1 MAANIFTKDAVADFY
16 NQNFI
21 NVDMDMEKDVDGVML
36 SKVYKPTAFP
46 TLLFIDP
53 HTELVVHRVTGGG
66 DVEYILSIARVALS
80 SDNTLAGSCRRY
92 RQGERSP
99 EFVKKLMNDLKLAHA
114 KKMHRE
120 VAEAYFDRLNQQ
132 KLEEKENWEL
142 FKAHIDNPYSAI
154 FKKIMQISERLLAVY
169 MKKEYTMSVLE
180 IKNLHVSVED
190 KEILKGLNLTLK
202 TGEIA
207 AIMGPNGTGKST
219 LSAAIMGNPN
229 YEITEGDI
237 LFDGESILDLEV
249 DERARLGLFLAMQ
262 YPAEIPGITN
272 AEFIRAAMN
281 AGKEDDEKISVL
293 DFITKLDEKMEL
305 LGMREEMAER
315 YLNEGFSGGE
325 KKRNEILQLLMLE
338 PKFALLDEIDSGL
351 DIDALK
357 VVSKGV
363 NAMRGEGFGAMII
376 THYQRLLNYI
386 TPDVVHVMM
395 EGQVVL
401 SGGPELAARL
411 EQEGYAKIAEELG
424 YEYHEEA

>member
-1 MAANIFTKDAVADFY
+1 
-16 NQNFI
+16 
-21 NVDMDMEKDVDGVML
+21 
-36 SKVYKPTAFP
+36 
-46 TLLFIDP
+46 
-53 HTELVVHRVTGGG
+53 
-66 DVEYILSIARVALS
+66 
-80 SDNTLAGSCRRY
+80 
-92 RQGERSP
+92 
-99 EFVKKLMNDLKLAHA
+99 
-114 KKMHRE
+114 
-120 VAEAYFDRLNQQ
+120 
-132 KLEEKENWEL
+132 
-142 FKAHIDNPYSAI
+142 
-154 FKKIMQISERLLAVY
+154 
-169 MKKEYTMSVLE
+169 MSVLE

-207 AIMGPNGTGKST
+207 AIMG
-219 LSAAIMGNPN
+219 NPN
-229 YEITEGDI
+229 YEVTEGDI

-281 AGKEDDEKISVL
+281 AGKEDEDKISVL
-293 DFITKLDEKMEL
+293 DFLTKLDEKMEL

-395 EGQVVL
+395 EGKVVL